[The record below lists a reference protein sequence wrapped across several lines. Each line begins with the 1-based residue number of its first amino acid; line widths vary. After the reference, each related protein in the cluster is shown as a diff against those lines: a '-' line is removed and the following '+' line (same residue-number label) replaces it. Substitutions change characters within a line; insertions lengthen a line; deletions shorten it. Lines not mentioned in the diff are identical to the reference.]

1 MDFAY
6 NSEQQDII
14 KVVRDLVEK
23 EIKPYAGEMDRTGVL
38 HEGLL
43 DKLAAQGLLSVAIP
57 EEFGGAGLDALTIA
71 ALYEELGK
79 GCAGVATTVAANAL
93 ASYPVIIA
101 GNDDQK
107 KRFFDI
113 VNEDKLAAF
122 ALTEPGT
129 GSDAG
134 SVSTRAVKTE
144 DGKGY
149 ILNGSKCFITNGG
162 LADVFTVF
170 ANTRKSGGI
179 RGLTAFMVKKGTPG
193 FTIGKKEDKMGI
205 RASNTTEL
213 IFQDCYVPVEDRLG
227 REGHG
232 FRIAMSTLDA
242 ARPFVGAISVG
253 IADGA
258 FKACCDYAKIRK
270 QFGQPIASFQM
281 VQAMIADMAMA
292 IEGARLLVQRAC
304 WLKDQGKDFSREA
317 AIAKCNAADV
327 AMKVTTDAVQVMG
340 GYGYIKEYPVEKYM
354 RDAKIMQIYEGTNQI
369 QRLVIANKT
378 LY

>member
-23 EIKPYAGEMDRTGVL
+23 EIKPHAGEMDRTGVL

-57 EEFGGAGLDALTIA
+57 EEFGGAGLDAVTIA

-93 ASYPVIIA
+93 ASYPVILA

-113 VNEDKLAAF
+113 ITEDKLAAF

-170 ANTRKSGGI
+170 ANTRKSGGV

-213 IFQDCYVPVEDRLG
+213 IFQDCYVPMEDRLG
-227 REGHG
+227 REGQG
-232 FRIAMSTLDA
+232 FRIAMNTLDA
-242 ARPFVGAISVG
+242 ARPFVGAVSVG
-253 IADGA
+253 IAQAA
-258 FKACCDYAKIRK
+258 FDACCEYAKVRK

-281 VQAMIADMAMA
+281 IQAMIADMAMA
-292 IEGARLLVQRAC
+292 VDGARLLVQRAC

-317 AIAKCNAADV
+317 AIAKCNASDV

>member
-57 EEFGGAGLDALTIA
+57 EEFGGAGLDAVTIA

-93 ASYPVIIA
+93 ASYPVILA

-113 VNEDKLAAF
+113 ITEDKLAAF

-170 ANTRKSGGI
+170 ANTRKSGGV

-213 IFQDCYVPVEDRLG
+213 VFQDCYVPMEDRLG
-227 REGHG
+227 REGQG
-232 FRIAMSTLDA
+232 FRIAMNTLDA
-242 ARPFVGAISVG
+242 ARPFVGAVSVG
-253 IADGA
+253 IAQAA
-258 FKACCDYAKIRK
+258 FDACCEYAKVRK

-281 VQAMIADMAMA
+281 IQAMIADMAMA
-292 IEGARLLVQRAC
+292 VDGARLLVQRAC

-317 AIAKCNAADV
+317 AIAKCNASDV

>member
-57 EEFGGAGLDALTIA
+57 EEFGGAGLDAVTIA

-93 ASYPVIIA
+93 ASYPVILA

-113 VNEDKLAAF
+113 ITEDKLAAF

-170 ANTRKSGGI
+170 ANTRKSGGV

-213 IFQDCYVPVEDRLG
+213 IFQDCYVPMEDRLG
-227 REGHG
+227 REGQG
-232 FRIAMSTLDA
+232 FRIAMNTLDA
-242 ARPFVGAISVG
+242 ARPFVGAVSVG
-253 IADGA
+253 IAQAA
-258 FKACCDYAKIRK
+258 FDACCEYAKVRK

-281 VQAMIADMAMA
+281 IQAMIADMAMA
-292 IEGARLLVQRAC
+292 VDGARLLVQRAC

-317 AIAKCNAADV
+317 AVAKCNASDV

>member
-6 NSEQQDII
+6 NDEQLDII

-23 EIKPYAGEMDRTGVL
+23 EIKPYALEMDETETL

-43 DKLAAQGLLSVAIP
+43 EKLAAQGLLGVAIP
-57 EEFGGAGLDALTIA
+57 EEFGGAGLDAVTIA
-71 ALYEELGK
+71 AIYEELGK

-107 KRFFDI
+107 KRYFDI
-113 VNEDKLAAF
+113 INDDHLAAF

-134 SVSTRAVKTE
+134 SVST
-144 DGKGY
+144 
-149 ILNGSKCFITNGG
+149 NGA
-162 LADVFTVF
+162 LAEVFVVF
-170 ANTRKSGGI
+170 ANTRKGGGV
-179 RGLTAFMVKKGTPG
+179 RGLTAFIVKKGTPG
-193 FTIGKKEDKMGI
+193 FSVGKAENKMGI

-213 IFQDCYVPVEDRLG
+213 IFQDCFVPMEDRLG
-227 REGHG
+227 REGQG
-232 FRIAMSTLDA
+232 FRIAMNTLDA
-242 ARPFVGAISVG
+242 ARPFVGAVSVG
-253 IADGA
+253 IAEAA
-258 FKACCDYAKIRK
+258 FRACTEYAKVRV
-270 QFGQPIASFQM
+270 QFDKPIASFQM
-281 VQAMIADMAMA
+281 VQAMIADMAMKV
-292 IEGARLLVQRAC
+292 EGARLLVQRAC
-304 WLKDQGKDFSREA
+304 WMKDQGMDFSREA
-317 AIAKCNAADV
+317 AIAKCNASDV
-327 AMKVTTDAVQVMG
+327 AMQVTTDAVQVMG